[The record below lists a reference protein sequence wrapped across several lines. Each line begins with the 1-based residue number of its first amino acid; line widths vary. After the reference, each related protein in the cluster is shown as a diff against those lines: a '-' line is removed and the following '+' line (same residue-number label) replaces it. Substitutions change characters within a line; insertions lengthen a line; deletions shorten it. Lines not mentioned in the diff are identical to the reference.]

1 MQQMLNTVCLRPAT
15 GTNYAVIEAMM
26 INYERQPTCW
36 TEDGRATIMHLY
48 LSCARTL
55 QSLFMPIERR

>member
-15 GTNYAVIEAMM
+15 GTNYVVIEAMM

-36 TEDGRATIMHLY
+36 TEDGHATIVHLY